1 MYRWVD
7 EVKGV
12 ELDDGSVLGRRVG
25 DLSDD
30 GDAVSDLGRGGS

>member
-7 EVKGV
+7 DVRGV
-12 ELDDGSVLGRRVG
+12 ELDDGPVLARRVG
-25 DLSDD
+25 DLSDE